1 MKEKLHHCESVYAGR
16 DIIEHDP
23 GAFWQSF

>member
-1 MKEKLHHCESVYAGR
+1 MKEKLHHYESEYPGR
-16 DIIEHDP
+16 NIIEHDP